1 MTSSFGC
8 SGPMFTLLLFAFV
21 LLGCVI
27 HSSFTHQLDPKGC
40 MMTHMQPSFFRILD
54 FDKSRTRFADKYGLL
69 LYRDE
74 YDNRLSLDSMIEKQ
88 IGSFEWTVKKS
99 AQIKPI
105 GIPVLFIPGNAGSAK
120 QVRSLAKEASR
131 YYYETIPWERDGIR
145 EPGSKALDF
154 FTVDFN
160 EEFSAFHGHLLLDQA
175 RYVNEAIAYILSL
188 YGDKSNHNPASPRPH
203 SVLLVGHSMGGIVAR
218 SIFMMNNYAIGSVN
232 TILTVATPHMIP
244 PIALDYEITSIYDRI
259 EAFWK
264 QGYQSPH
271 GALAN
276 VSLVSIMGGNLD
288 ITVNSD
294 AGNIHHIVPQSH
306 GFSVFTSSIPHAWVG
321 CDHLSILWC
330 NQVVIAMAKSVVDF
344 VDSRTADQVKPLGMR
359 MKVLRNRLLTGLEDH
374 IGDSHKIE
382 TIHLFNTSH
391 TFLEP
396 SRIWTFPPTEA
407 NVAYDLHSFDPQYF
421 ILPIPTYSEVDTL
434 TVMIGHKLGL
444 KSRLNVLLCKD
455 ASASSEH
462 APPQLPS
469 TLSCRT
475 NGLPIVPLPASTEA
489 STLPLIAG
497 EHFTGQE
504 FRFISKQLKDMA
516 GYQYLVVID
525 RGIEYWEHGFM
536 IAEFKK
542 EADTKNTVQTTTIGL
557 LRNGLQI
564 DRFPK
569 KASMSS
575 SLRLPNLDTS
585 LLAYN
590 LKVDRPGCHGST
602 SSRFVPMMKQ
612 SSWAMHEDKY
622 AVNIA
627 NKQSGIDINFHGDLP
642 YFDKV
647 QLDGNQGLELQFW
660 MDPTCPELLSLN
672 LQIDKYGS
680 LGKVVIR
687 YRMVVLVFTFLVILL
702 TLRAQFKSY
711 NANGSFIHFGVMLTQ
726 LIRTTF
732 WKFSILLGVL
742 SALQSFKSR
751 TTVHILEAELLGNF
765 AHSGTGSNLGKVME
779 QMAESA
785 TSWLSSVWFEDALL
799 GGQDAFFWFL
809 APVFF
814 LVAVGIVVFVW
825 VLLNSI
831 VNIISRL
838 TMRPRSSSTSINES
852 HGTQRR
858 VLQVLVILV
867 LVAVAVPYQF
877 VFAATVL
884 ALVVSCARALVQ
896 AKAAPAASSLTA
908 WNRFHFMMSILVMF
922 FFLLPFFVP
931 ALMVWIRNVAIGW
944 YESFG
949 SDHRVDAIGPFVVLV
964 EGLSYGAMVPW
975 TPKKSAAK
983 VTVALLDAMVVY
995 LLLFGVRYS
1004 WQIYYLTKL
1013 WISWLLILQW
1023 MYTATGR
1030 ALKERILPNTQLH
1043 RKQE

>member
-1 MTSSFGC
+1 MPSSFGC
-8 SGPMFTLLLFAFV
+8 SGPMCTLLLFAFA

-40 MMTHMQPSFFRILD
+40 MMTHMQPSFFRIMH
-54 FDKSRTRFADKYGLL
+54 FDRSRTRFADKYGLL

-74 YDNRLSLDSMIEKQ
+74 YDDRLSLDSKIEKQ

-99 AQIKPI
+99 AQINPR

-175 RYVNEAIAYILSL
+175 QYVNEAIAYILSL

-203 SVLLVGHSMGGIVAR
+203 SVVLVSHSMGGIVAR
-218 SIFMMNNYAIGSVN
+218 SVFMMDNYAIGSVN
-232 TILTVATPHMIP
+232 TILTVATPHMVP
-244 PIALDYEITSIYDRI
+244 PIALDPEITSIYDRI
-259 EAFWK
+259 EVFWK

-271 GALAN
+271 SPLAN

-330 NQVVIAMAKSVVDF
+330 NQVIIAIARSIVDL
-344 VDSRTADQVKPLGMR
+344 VDSRMADQVKPLGVR

-374 IGDSHKIE
+374 IEDSRKIE

-396 SRIWTFPPTEA
+396 SRIWTFPPTESD
-407 NVAYDLHSFDPQYF
+407 VAYDLYSIDPQYF
-421 ILPIPTYSEVDTL
+421 ILPIPAHSEVDTL
-434 TVMIGHKLGL
+434 TVMIGHKLGR
-444 KSRLNVLLCKD
+444 KSRLKVLLCKD
-455 ASASSEH
+455 ASTSSEH

-469 TLSCRT
+469 ILSCQT

-497 EHFTGQE
+497 GHFTGQE
-504 FRFISKQLKDMA
+504 FRFISKQLRDMA
-516 GYQYLVVID
+516 GYQYLVMID
-525 RGIEYWEHGFM
+525 RGIEYWDHGFM
-536 IAEFKK
+536 VVEFKK
-542 EADTKNTVQTTTIGL
+542 EADTKDTVQTTTIGL

-569 KASMSS
+569 TASLSS

-590 LKVDRPGCHGST
+590 LKIDRPGCHDIVSAGSA
-602 SSRFVPMMKQ
+602 SSHFVPMMKQ

-622 AVNIA
+622 SVNIA

-647 QLDGNQGLELQFW
+647 QLDGNQGLGLQFW
-660 MDPTCPELLSLN
+660 MDPTCPEPLSLN

-680 LGKVVIR
+680 LGKVAIR
-687 YRMVVLVFTFLVILL
+687 YRMVVLVFAFLAVLL

-711 NANGSFIHFGVMLTQ
+711 GTSGSFIHFGAMLTQ

-732 WKFSILLGVL
+732 WKFSILLGAL
-742 SALQSFKSR
+742 SVLQSFKSR
-751 TTVHILEAELLGNF
+751 TTVHILEAELLGNI
-765 AHSGTGSNLGKVME
+765 AQSGAGSNSGKAVE

-785 TSWLSSVWFEDALL
+785 TSWLSGIWFEDALL

-814 LVAVGIVVFVW
+814 LVAVGLVVFVW

-831 VNIISRL
+831 VNIISCL
-838 TMRPRSSSTSINES
+838 IMRPRSSSTGINES

-858 VLQVLVILV
+858 VLQVLIILA
-867 LVAVAVPYQF
+867 LVAMAVPYQF

-884 ALVVSCARALVQ
+884 VLIVSCAYALAQ
-896 AKAAPAASSLTA
+896 AKAAPAASSLAA

-922 FFLLPFFVP
+922 FFLLPFFAP

-944 YESFG
+944 YKSFE
-949 SDHRVDAIGPFVVLV
+949 SDHRVSAIASFVAFV

-975 TPKKSAAK
+975 TPKKSATK
-983 VTVALLDAMVVY
+983 ITIGLLDAMV
-995 LLLFGVRYS
+995 LADLLFDQAVD
-1004 WQIYYLTKL
+1004 QL
-1013 WISWLLILQW
+1013 
-1023 MYTATGR
+1023 ATNPAMDVYR
-1030 ALKERILPNTQLH
+1030 NW
-1043 RKQE
+1043 